1 MDIPRLAREA
11 FTQLSTATALRK
23 VGRLVDVI
31 AATERARGR
40 LTDAV
45 NAVAA
50 LLAEMYTELSAPVDP
65 PAEPEHIGG

>member
-1 MDIPRLAREA
+1 M
-11 FTQLSTATALRK
+11 
-23 VGRLVDVI
+23 
-31 AATERARGR
+31 
-40 LTDAV
+40 TDAV